1 MAQIIQRQSRI
12 YSASITKGSLKL
24 RESRILV
31 SLLIRGAVDVEW
43 SKAVEQENILQAR
56 SVSTAVSLAG
66 FLRARLEQF
75 DSQLWL
81 FVRDGDRILATQALL
96 ACAVKHSVLLRDFMD
111 LKLRD
116 EYRKFS
122 LRLPAS
128 AWSEF
133 LEECHGRDSGV
144 AAWHESTCRRLRSTV
159 FQILA
164 QAGYLSD
171 TSSREMRVVTL
182 LPELTTYLREKGE
195 IHLLRCLNL
204 P

>member
-1 MAQIIQRQSRI
+1 MIHPTT
-12 YSASITKGSLKL
+12 YSANITKGSLKL
-24 RESRILV
+24 RESRIV
-31 SLLIRGAVDVEW
+31 ASLLLGDVKGEKW
-43 SKAVEQENILQAR
+43 KEEIEQKNILQAR
-56 SVSTAVSLAG
+56 SASTATSLAG

-75 DSQLWL
+75 DSPLWL
-81 FVRDGDRILATQALL
+81 LVRDGDRILATQALV
-96 ACAVKHSVLLRDFMD
+96 ACAVKHSALLRDFMD

-122 LRLPAS
+122 PTLPAN

-133 LEECHGRDSGV
+133 LEECNGRDPGV
-144 AAWHESTCRRLRSTV
+144 SAWHDSTRRRLRSTV

-171 TSSREMRVVTL
+171 TSSRELRLVAL
-182 LPELTTYLREKGE
+182 LPELTTYLRDKGE
-195 IHLLRCLNL
+195 NHLLRCLNL